1 MELKTKIKGV
11 LLEERKRKLEESFF
25 ILSEIRDKEY
35 FAVKYISTM
44 TKLVNEGYSP
54 EEITKYLNEEF
65 KMPTD
70 FEGLKNL
77 DWKGLM
83 GDTILSGAKEYIIN
97 FVLTEVFGVSKGIAA
112 TASQVF
118 ADYSPLDLL
127 KPFKDAPSCTSHMPR
142 LIDALLEALTRY
154 IASDI
159 TGVDRTNYGL
169 NVQGVA
175 TTTAGNLF
183 GEVIRDSNISET
195 ISGKLC
201 QIIH

>member
-1 MELKTKIKGV
+1 MELKTKIKEV
-11 LLEERKRKLEESFF
+11 LLEERKRKLEESFS

-35 FAVKYISTM
+35 FAVKYISTT
-44 TKLVNEGYSP
+44 TKLLNEGYSP
-54 EEITKYLNEEF
+54 DEINNYVNEDF

-83 GDTILSGAKEYIIN
+83 GDTILSGAKEYVIQ
-97 FVLTEVFGVSKGIAA
+97 FVLREVFGVSSGIAT
-112 TASQVF
+112 TAAQVF

-127 KPFKDAPSCTSHMPR
+127 KPFKDSQSCASHMPK

-154 IASDI
+154 IAADV
-159 TGVDRTNYGL
+159 TGVNRNNYGL
-169 NVQGVA
+169 NVQGIA

>member
-83 GDTILSGAKEYIIN
+83 GDTLLSGAKEYIIN
-97 FVLTEVFGVSKGIAA
+97 FVLTEVFGVSRGIAA

-127 KPFKDAPSCTSHMPR
+127 KPFKDATACTSHMPR

-154 IASDI
+154 VASDI

-175 TTTAGNLF
+175 TTSAGNLF